1 MRQVPA
7 GIGHHSSPTVHDMVS
22 PLRLHELL
30 GRVPA
35 VAIESGAETDGSW
48 VTP

>member
-7 GIGHHSSPTVHDMVS
+7 GIGHHSSPTVHATVW
-22 PLRLHELL
+22 PLRSQVLL

-35 VAIESGAETDGSW
+35 MSIESGAETDGSW